1 MDVTA
6 RQAAVPAN
14 RANRLMHLGGLAVGI
29 AGGMLAEGARRAS
42 RGELPPLRELLLTP
56 DNAARLADRLSRLRG
71 AAMKVGQ
78 LLSMEAGELLPP
90 EFATVLARL
99 REEAHFMPLGQ
110 LAEVL
115 DAQWGEGWETG
126 FERFSFTPLAAASI
140 GQVHEARTRDGQH
153 LAIKVQYPGVA
164 RSIDSD
170 VDNAAALL
178 RVLPLLPAAASLDE
192 LLDEAKR
199 QLHEEADYLREAA
212 HIRQFRDLLG
222 GEPHL
227 LLPDVVDAL
236 TTPQVLAMTYVPGD
250 PVERLAREPQAVRDR
265 VAAWLIELLLREF
278 LEFGLVQTDPNFANY
293 RYDADSGRLG
303 LVDFGATRA
312 YTTRR
317 MADVRS
323 LLEASLSGDLA
334 RVADA
339 AAEAGYLRPED
350 AAQRRQAV
358 AELFLLIGEPG
369 RACGAYDFG
378 QGGLAARLRD
388 SPYAAGLER
397 GDWRP
402 PPSDLIFLHRKL
414 AGLFLLC
421 TRLGARVDVAALL
434 RPLVERRADLEP
446 RPRAGQVHVG

>member
-1 MDVTA
+1 MDVTSRHA
-6 RQAAVPAN
+6 TIPAK
-14 RANRLMHLGGLAVGI
+14 RANRLMHLGGLAAGI
-29 AGGMLAEGARRAS
+29 AGSMLAEGARRAS
-42 RGELPPLRELLLTP
+42 RGELPALRELLLTP

-115 DAQWGEGWETG
+115 DEQWGEGWETG

-140 GQVHEARTRDGQH
+140 GQVHEARTKDGQH
-153 LAIKVQYPGVA
+153 LAIKVQYPGIA

-178 RVLPLLPAAASLDE
+178 RVLPLLPATARVDE

-212 HIRQFRDLLG
+212 HIRQFRELLG

-227 LLPDVVDAL
+227 LLPDVVEAL
-236 TTPQVLAMTYVPGD
+236 TTPQVLAMSYVPGE
-250 PVERLAREPQAVRDR
+250 PVERLTREPQALRDR
-265 VAAWLIELLLREF
+265 VAGWLIELLLREF

-293 RYDADSGRLG
+293 RYDAQSGRLG

-312 YTTRR
+312 YTPRR
-317 MADVRS
+317 IADVRS

-334 RVADA
+334 HVEQA
-339 AAEAGYLRPED
+339 AAAAGYLQPTD

-358 AELFLLIGEPG
+358 AELFLLIGEPA
-369 RACGAYDFG
+369 RACGPYDFG
-378 QGGLAARLRD
+378 QGGLATRLRD
-388 SPYAAGLER
+388 SPYAAGLEQ

-421 TRLGARVDVAALL
+421 TRLGAKVDVAVLL
-434 RPLVERRADLEP
+434 RPLLERRPTRTTGSPEKHIH
-446 RPRAGQVHVG
+446 AG